1 MKYLDTRELEERRQ
15 ELQDLKDELDEA
27 REALKEAGLTDE
39 EIDKAEEVKERLTD
53 AESEFGE
60 AEAKELEELTELLE
74 QCYGETLIPCSEF
87 TEYAQELA
95 EETGAVSDYSAWP
108 ANCIDWEEAAE
119 QLAMDYST
127 VTYQGTDYYVRS

>member
-74 QCYGETLIPCSEF
+74 QCYGETLIPCSDF
-87 TEYAQELA
+87 TEYAEQFA
-95 EETGAVSDYSAWP
+95 EDIGAVADPSSWP
-108 ANCIDWEEAAE
+108 CTCIDWERAARE
-119 QLAMDYST
+119 LAMDYTT